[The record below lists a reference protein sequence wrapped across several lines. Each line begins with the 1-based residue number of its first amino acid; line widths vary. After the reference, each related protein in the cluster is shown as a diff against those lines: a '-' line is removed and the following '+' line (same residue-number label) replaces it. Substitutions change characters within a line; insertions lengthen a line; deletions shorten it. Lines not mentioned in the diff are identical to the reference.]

1 MTDKTTGVILTTESS
16 REIGQLVTALATVQ
30 SQMDAV
36 SKDVEGQIGQKGY
49 KYADLAAVVATAQPL
64 VGNAGLAIVQTG
76 ELIHGQPLLATTLAH
91 KSGEWIR
98 GRCFILDE
106 AEHKGINAAQAH
118 GAAMQYAKRYG
129 YCAILGIVTND
140 DDDGASSGSSGDRN
154 NGHGHQPAQSR
165 GPAQTSDRKFPS
177 DESADAVCLSF
188 KSPPNDEK
196 KNQLK
201 ANGFVWNS
209 GKFRWEAM
217 PTDTALGLGR
227 RILDSYS
234 HLIKA
239 HKGLE
244 PPPAET
250 ATGQDG
256 DDHDPPPPDGG
267 ETPPATED
275 APAAASDVD
284 NPTGMAGGDSG
295 DPPSDDQ
302 TEDDAPDFDGMNK
315 ATLLGKVKAMEADMG
330 TPDAADNIRPKP
342 LSEMNKADLVAWAV
356 RLHDITAGG
365 DQADMW

>member
-1 MTDKTTGVILTTESS
+1 M
-16 REIGQLVTALATVQ
+16 
-30 SQMDAV
+30 
-36 SKDVEGQIGQKGY
+36 
-49 KYADLAAVVATAQPL
+49 
-64 VGNAGLAIVQTG
+64 
-76 ELIHGQPLLATTLAH
+76 
-91 KSGEWIR
+91 
-98 GRCFILDE
+98 
-106 AEHKGINAAQAH
+106 
-118 GAAMQYAKRYG
+118 
-129 YCAILGIVTND
+129 
-140 DDDGASSGSSGDRN
+140 
-154 NGHGHQPAQSR
+154 
-165 GPAQTSDRKFPS
+165 
-177 DESADAVCLSF
+177 CLSF

-302 TEDDAPDFDGMNK
+302 TEDDAPDFDEENGDDAKENSDDNDYYGKEGVWSDIDDGEESGREFYPRRKSNSRLGMGSLL
-315 ATLLGKVKAMEADMG
+315 TL
-330 TPDAADNIRPKP
+330 RRR
-342 LSEMNKADLVAWAV
+342 AV
-356 RLHDITAGG
+356 RRAGRTYRP
-365 DQADMW
+365 WSWEW